1 MNFSIIFTNKN
12 NQTFSLNFEVYN
24 TSIGKRWYAA
34 LAKQVLYNNK
44 IYETDRF
51 YNFPNESWNEEKIVN
66 ELNECIKKINSNI
79 KVIEHSAYVGM
90 PQDQLNHLH
99 HYFEKL
105 RGGILSPSDFWLHAD
120 QEVKNAL
127 ERYNIIIHRAEDF
140 YHNRRS
146 KKLSPRIVCT
156 FLNTQR
162 YCLLDKDYQ
171 HFTMLRTFGEV
182 YINYCEV
189 GKPLYDVY
197 KDGDDIVGEDNIR
210 PLRYYS
216 ADFRVHF
223 HEKTQKDVDEFL
235 LGMNQWWDKNHNY
248 LSALGFTKNDPKNAI
263 GNVPVA
269 KLVNQLSND
278 KIINK
283 LCEFNT
289 INNISINND

>member
-1 MNFSIIFTNKN
+1 MNFSIILTNKN
-12 NQTFSLNFEVYN
+12 NQTFSLDFEVYN

-34 LAKQVLYNNK
+34 LVKQVLYNNK

-51 YNFPNESWNEEKIVN
+51 YGFPNENWNEEKIIT
-66 ELNECIKKINSNI
+66 ELNECITKINSNK
-79 KVIEHSAYVGM
+79 KVIDHSAYVGM
-90 PQDQLNHLH
+90 SQDQLNHLH
-99 HYFEKL
+99 HYFENL
-105 RGGILSPSDFWLHAD
+105 RGGILSPSDFWSHAD

-140 YHNRRS
+140 YHNCQS

-162 YCLLDKDYQ
+162 YQLLDEDFQ

-197 KDGDDIVGEDNIR
+197 KDGDNIVGEDNIR
-210 PLRYYS
+210 PLKYYS

-223 HEKTQKDVDEFL
+223 HEKTQKDVDKFL
-235 LGMNQWWDKNHNY
+235 LGMNQWWDNNHDH
-248 LSALGFTKNDPKNAI
+248 LGELGFTKNDPKNAI
-263 GNVPVA
+263 GHIPVA
-269 KLVNQLSND
+269 KLETSMSNNE
-278 KIINK
+278 IIDR
-283 LCEFNT
+283 LCNFNIMT
-289 INNISINND
+289 SIEIN